1 MKNLFREVDIRMHMV
16 IVYVVEE
23 IAGPAIFNNLK
34 GGKMKKKIV
43 SLIGIVIL
51 LVSIFTTFNVSANVQ
66 PQYKGYAASPGGAC
80 TCYGNNCSPCRS
92 Q

>member
-34 GGKMKKKIV
+34 GGKMKKKD
-43 SLIGIVIL
+43 SFPYRYRYSIGQYFYYL
-51 LVSIFTTFNVSANVQ
+51 QCFGERSTTV
-66 PQYKGYAASPGGAC
+66 
-80 TCYGNNCSPCRS
+80 
-92 Q
+92 